1 MLFLTLFFDVRDL
14 RAVPATLVRRAR
26 RTWLV
31 EKLRR
36 GSRHY
41 NAINHSH
48 DDVRKA
54 LTRCGKFTKGAV
66 ERATPKRDVN
76 MSARRD
82 VARTGQPKS
91 EPRWSRLTWP

>member
-36 GSRHY
+36 GNKHY
-41 NAINHSH
+41 NAINHSR
-48 DDVRKA
+48 DDVRKT

-66 ERATPKRDVN
+66 ERDTPKRDVN
-76 MSARRD
+76 MVARRD

-91 EPRWSRLTWP
+91 EPRWSLLTWP